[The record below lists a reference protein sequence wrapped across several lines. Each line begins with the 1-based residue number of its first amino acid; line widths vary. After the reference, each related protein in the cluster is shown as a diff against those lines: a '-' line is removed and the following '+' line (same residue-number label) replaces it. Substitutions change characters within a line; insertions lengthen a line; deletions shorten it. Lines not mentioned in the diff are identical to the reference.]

1 MRLEQSCCTIT
12 HPPPNTITKP
22 PTTYV
27 TVTIKNSTYLPPP
40 RRTTPN
46 GRLKH
51 DTTTLLYQLT
61 TSNII
66 YLVDGPKQFCTYNK
80 SKRLE
85 FACVQRYAIN
95 EAEDLFKEARTILEK
110 EYGPYHP
117 DTLGVYCNLVRTYD
131 AMGRVDDA
139 IEMLEYVV
147 GMREENLGTANPDV
161 DDEKCRLAELLK
173 EAGRSRNRKSKRS
186 LETLL
191 DSNSQIIKDNCTSIN
206 VFNLYGNLKCFDSLC
221 M

>member
-1 MRLEQSCCTIT
+1 M
-12 HPPPNTITKP
+12 
-22 PTTYV
+22 V
-27 TVTIKNSTYLPPP
+27 
-40 RRTTPN
+40 
-46 GRLKH
+46 
-51 DTTTLLYQLT
+51 
-61 TSNII
+61 
-66 YLVDGPKQFCTYNK
+66 
-80 SKRLE
+80 
-85 FACVQRYAIN
+85 
-95 EAEDLFKEARTILEK
+95 ARTILEK

-206 VFNLYGNLKCFDSLC
+206 VFNLYVVNPPPLNSEKTVLELNQRRNSPLKLWRVQMGN
-221 M
+221 